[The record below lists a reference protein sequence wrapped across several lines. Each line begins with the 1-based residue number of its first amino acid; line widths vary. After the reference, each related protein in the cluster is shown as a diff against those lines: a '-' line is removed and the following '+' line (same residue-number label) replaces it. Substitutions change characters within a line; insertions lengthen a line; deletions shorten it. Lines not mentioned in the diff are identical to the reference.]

1 MPLQIV
7 RNDITK
13 MKVDAIV
20 NAANSS
26 LLGGG
31 GVDGCIHRAAGPEL
45 LAECKTLGGC
55 ETGSSKITKGYRLP
69 CKYVI
74 HTVGPRWRD
83 GKHGEQEKLVS
94 CYRTSLALAKEH
106 GCETVAFPLIS
117 SGIYGYPKDQALK
130 VAIDTISDFLL
141 ENDMTVYIV
150 IFDRKAYQISEKLF
164 SDIAAYI
171 DDTYVDAHTDS
182 RASQLRRMQ
191 MLSEE
196 AICGAPMAA
205 STKSLD
211 DALSQIDESFSE
223 MLLRKIDEKGMTDAQ
238 CYKKANID
246 RKLFSKIR
254 SDRLYKPSKPTA
266 LAFAIALELPL
277 DETKEMLMKAGFALS
292 HSNKYDIIIE
302 YFIENGN
309 YNVFEIN
316 EALFAFDQSLLGAYS
331 LKEMVENMNV
341 KKTLGIGIG
350 AVIAGLGAYK
360 YFTGKEPQKYSNKWF
375 DTVSDE
381 VLKTEREV
389 VRKQFCSA
397 GDDFSL
403 AVRLENLLRVF
414 DSVLSKRAWGDETP
428 HGPGYHREH
437 GYNLYKDD

>member
-20 NAANSS
+20 NAANRS

-31 GVDGCIHRAAGPEL
+31 GVDGCIHRAAGPEM

-55 ETGSSKITKGYRLP
+55 ETGSAKITKGYRLP

-83 GKHGEQEKLVS
+83 GKHGEREKLVS
-94 CYRTSLALAKEH
+94 CYRTSLTLAKEH

-150 IFDRKAYQISEKLF
+150 IFDRKAYQIGEKLF

-171 DDTYVDAHTDS
+171 DDNYVDAHTDTRS
-182 RASQLRRMQ
+182 ERLRRMQ
-191 MLSEE
+191 MLSDEPEE
-196 AICGAPMAA
+196 ASFGAPLAPMAA
-205 STKSLD
+205 SAKTLD

-292 HSNKYDIIIE
+292 HSNKFDIIIE
-302 YFIENGN
+302 YFIEHGN

-316 EALFAFDQSLLGAYS
+316 EALFAFDQSLLGA
-331 LKEMVENMNV
+331 
-341 KKTLGIGIG
+341 
-350 AVIAGLGAYK
+350 
-360 YFTGKEPQKYSNKWF
+360 
-375 DTVSDE
+375 
-381 VLKTEREV
+381 
-389 VRKQFCSA
+389 
-397 GDDFSL
+397 
-403 AVRLENLLRVF
+403 
-414 DSVLSKRAWGDETP
+414 
-428 HGPGYHREH
+428 
-437 GYNLYKDD
+437 